1 MAEAAADGE
10 NLLRVADEQIV
21 QNALLRRMQHG
32 LKGVRVMRARNGN
45 GLGPDWR
52 RPFPEAR

>member
-1 MAEAAADGE
+1 MERIS
-10 NLLRVADEQIV
+10 LRVADEQIV
-21 QNALLRRMQHG
+21 QNALLRGVEHG
-32 LKGVRVMRARNGN
+32 LEGVRVMRARNGN